1 MLHCDSAINQGDSLL
16 TILCYQIPTQASVQL
31 YIVNSRGNMSSYTAS
46 QDGEVWIAKE
56 EMDRFHIFIADFFFF
71 LPFQTAEHNFFLKAG
86 NATSV
91 CF

>member
-71 LPFQTAEHNFFLKAG
+71 FLPFQTAEHNFF
-86 NATSV
+86 
-91 CF
+91 F

>member
-71 LPFQTAEHNFFLKAG
+71 CLFKLLSIIFF
-86 NATSV
+86 
-91 CF
+91 